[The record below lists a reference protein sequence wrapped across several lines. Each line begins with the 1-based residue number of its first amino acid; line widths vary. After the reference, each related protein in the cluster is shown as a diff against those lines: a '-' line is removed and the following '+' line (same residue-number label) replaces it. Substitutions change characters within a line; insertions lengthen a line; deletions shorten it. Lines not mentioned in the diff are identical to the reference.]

1 MTSVYRTMAEK
12 VTRIGV
18 SLEPELLEAF
28 DRQVDRVG
36 YKSRS
41 EALRDLVRESLVTE
55 KRKRDEEVIGSLTVL
70 YDHDEVKGED
80 FTSIQHEAQQDED
93 IEITATLHV
102 HVDHRNCLEVIILRG
117 RAGALETFSDKLRS
131 LKGIKQGQ
139 LTVTA
144 VPPS

>member
-1 MTSVYRTMAEK
+1 MAEK

-28 DRQVDRVG
+28 DRQVDRIG

-41 EALRDLVRESLVTE
+41 EALRDLVRDALVTE
-55 KRKRDEEVIGSLTVL
+55 RRKADEEVIGSLTVL

-80 FTSIQHEAQQDED
+80 FTSIQHGAQHAED
-93 IEITATLHV
+93 IGITATLHV
-102 HVDHRNCLEVIILRG
+102 HVDHANCLEVIILRG
-117 RAGALETFSDKLRS
+117 RAGALEAFSDRMLA
-131 LKGIKQGQ
+131 LKGIKHGQ

-144 VPPS
+144 VPPG

>member
-1 MTSVYRTMAEK
+1 MAEK

-41 EALRDLVRESLVTE
+41 EALRDLVRDSLVVE
-55 KRKRDEEVIGSLTVL
+55 RRKADEEVIGSLTVL

-80 FTSIQHEAQQDED
+80 FTHLQHEAQHAED
-93 IEITATLHV
+93 IDITATLHV
-102 HVDHRNCLEVIILRG
+102 HVDHDNCLEVIILRG
-117 RAGALETFSDKLRS
+117 RAGALDD
-131 LKGIKQGQ
+131 
-139 LTVTA
+139 
-144 VPPS
+144 